1 MEIRKASLD
10 DVAGIVSVHA
20 GSLTGGTIFERYL
33 RGGPWMSLETCSI
46 HTNNLL
52 LHGGLPV
59 VALVEGE
66 TAGHAEFLMSEEPI
80 HGVGTKLTHLDVLQV
95 KEGFRGRGVGR
106 ALVEFGIRTGRQ
118 EGHEL
123 LTVTSEKSALGF
135 YSRLGIS
142 EIINIGVLVGVKLK
156 EIEPLEEAPR
166 LRPLGWGDVKGRE
179 MTLGKFQSSY
189 HHWFT
194 LFVDR
199 IAGVDDRVHFE
210 SGELGGSLYAMEG
223 AYNGNVVTAYAWG
236 GDVGRTISL
245 LAGRA
250 RALGFDEMRTV
261 VPIEALEEIPFSY
274 MAGERFVTLSLSL

>member
-1 MEIRKASLD
+1 MEIRRASLD
-10 DVAGIVSVHA
+10 DVSGIVGVHA
-20 GSLTGGTIFERYL
+20 GSLTGGTIFERYF

-52 LHGGLPV
+52 LHGGMPV
-59 VALVEGE
+59 VALVGGE
-66 TAGHAEFLMSEEPI
+66 IAGHAEFLMSEEVL
-80 HGVGTKLTHLDVLQV
+80 HGGREKLFHLDVLQV
-95 KEGFRGRGVGR
+95 REEFRSRGVGR
-106 ALVEFGIRTGRQ
+106 ALVEFGINSARK
-118 EGHEL
+118 EGYEL
-123 LTVTSEKSALGF
+123 FTVTSEKDALGF

-142 EIINIGVLVGVKLK
+142 EIINIGLLVGIKLK
-156 EIEPLEEAPR
+156 EIEPLEEVPR
-166 LRPLGWGDVKGRE
+166 LRPLMWEDVKGLE
-179 MTLGKFQSSY
+179 MILGKFQSSY

-236 GDVGRTISL
+236 GDVEGTIPL

-250 RALGFDEMRTV
+250 RALGFDEMRTI
-261 VPIEALEEIPFSY
+261 VPIEALEDIPLSY